1 MLKDILPIFVLVSVT
16 SINIFLAVFVLI
28 RNIKKETN
36 QVYSIF
42 TFFIAI
48 WAATNAIFQITQS
61 EKIAF
66 IVAQLSYVAGIFLA
80 GSVLYF
86 SFIFPSE
93 KQNKQNY
100 ISKHFRKIIFTAVIL
115 LNAVIF
121 IPGLLLKGVNIDQG
135 IRGLD
140 TGPILPLYGLCL
152 ATFFGYTIYNLIKKY
167 RIGKGIEKKQILF
180 VVIGLFSSIVF
191 GLLFNLILPLFGLYD
206 LIWLGPDFVIILVI
220 TTGYAMVRYRLMDLR
235 IVISR
240 SILYFLLVSFV
251 AVSFVL
257 TGYVS
262 IQLLDTGRSSY
273 SLAVSIGISIFIVL
287 ILPKLNTLIATVTDR
302 VFFRKEVD
310 YQKLLQQLTNVIN
323 TEIDLTKLIHS
334 FTFTIESVLKI
345 KNIDVILLGK
355 SQMFFNSGVK
365 KEKTKDDK
373 KISQFLI
380 KYLNLEKK
388 SMVTEEI
395 QRQVND
401 TNDEEKQK
409 LLQKVVKQLEEMK
422 TEIIVPV
429 FTNDHMTAI
438 LLLGRKLSGATFTQK
453 DIDLFQVISPQIASA
468 IEKAK
473 LYQESQQFNATLK
486 IEVKKATARLE
497 EANKYLQE
505 LDKTKSEF
513 MSVVSHQL
521 RTPLTAII
529 GYTDMMVKGDYG
541 PLDPEKVK
549 ILREVVVASRR
560 LSRLVDIF
568 LNIGR
573 IEDNRLELD
582 LKTQQIEDILVKEI
596 FELALSAKN
605 KGLKLVYSRPKTK
618 LPSVNVD
625 ADKIMD
631 VTLNLIDNAIKYTQ
645 SGGITIT
652 SAKTADGRG
661 VHIKITDT
669 GIGID
674 PEEAKKLFNKFVR
687 GNGIARIQPNGS
699 GLGLFIAKKLI
710 EVHGGKIWVES
721 EGEGKGSTFQFILP
735 AGKFALKRQQAKTI
749 KGG

>member
-115 LNAVIF
+115 MNAVIF

-235 IVISR
+235 IVIYR
-240 SILYFLLVSFV
+240 SILYFLLVSSV
-251 AVSFVL
+251 
-257 TGYVS
+257 
-262 IQLLDTGRSSY
+262 
-273 SLAVSIGISIFIVL
+273 AVSIGISIFIVL

-549 ILREVVVASRR
+549 ILREV
-560 LSRLVDIF
+560 
-568 LNIGR
+568 
-573 IEDNRLELD
+573 EL
-582 LKTQQIEDILVKEI
+582 
-596 FELALSAKN
+596 
-605 KGLKLVYSRPKTK
+605 
-618 LPSVNVD
+618 
-625 ADKIMD
+625 
-631 VTLNLIDNAIKYTQ
+631 
-645 SGGITIT
+645 
-652 SAKTADGRG
+652 
-661 VHIKITDT
+661 
-669 GIGID
+669 
-674 PEEAKKLFNKFVR
+674 
-687 GNGIARIQPNGS
+687 
-699 GLGLFIAKKLI
+699 
-710 EVHGGKIWVES
+710 
-721 EGEGKGSTFQFILP
+721 
-735 AGKFALKRQQAKTI
+735 
-749 KGG
+749 